1 MKLSGM
7 AEVVGAFT
15 QQDALATT
23 QVNATMMSASVSMNV
38 CLDALTGLMK
48 SVTSVI
54 GCANRIICGPVRKQ
68 GNSVF
73 TNPLFVMATI
83 IVMMGQMR
91 ILQCADNAQEV
102 LDFHFRKA
110 CRPLLPAHTATLT
123 KQFVQFRVMEKMT
136 SA

>member
-15 QQDALATT
+15 QQDAPATT
-23 QVNATMMSASVSMNV
+23 QVNATMMSASVSMTV
-38 CLDALTGLMK
+38 CSDALTGLTK
-48 SVTSVI
+48 SVMSVI
-54 GCANRIICGPVRKQ
+54 GCAKRIICGPVRQKD
-68 GNSVF
+68 NSAF
-73 TNPLFVMATI
+73 MNHLFVMAMI

-91 ILQCADNAQEV
+91 ILQCADSVQEV